1 MEWNEDRWMFAHLC
15 VWVIAVIRILTDVE
29 GQRGRV
35 FQSDPQYRFKR
46 AAVSGKEAQVAV
58 WMMEEK
64 LAMMQMDAV
73 AIDVTVD
80 KCVNQEGDEGR
91 ARVEGYKVV
100 GIYFG
105 RR

>member
-1 MEWNEDRWMFAHLC
+1 MFAHLSA
-15 VWVIAVIRILTDVE
+15 WVNADIRILTEVE
-29 GQRGRV
+29 GQRGRA

-58 WMMEEK
+58 WMWMMEEK